1 MSLKKTLEGLLKSH
15 RYKGVCKG
23 YLNLYRKIE
32 RQNPGITTTPCEGEM
47 EWLNRWRKY
56 DKNVSVCSYRIFQKY
71 IGNEL
76 NIMPLELCAGMVEP
90 VLNPENYRAYYNDKN
105 AYDLIFKDFKR
116 PAAWLRNI
124 NGICYNCDY
133 KVVDA
138 VSFEFG
144 SIDCDALIVKP
155 TRDCSG
161 HGVRMFE
168 KRGTVFVDKEG
179 TVLDGKFLQSTYRE
193 NFIIQSRLKQHVYMS
208 QFNETSLNTLRV
220 VTYRSV
226 KNGQVHVID
235 SMIRIGA
242 KGACVD
248 NAHAGGMFVGIDVNN
263 GKLGKYAC
271 NWLGE
276 TKNTFND
283 IRFDTNEFII
293 PNFEAVKDFAVRV
306 SENIIHQNLVALD
319 IALDENGEPVFIE
332 TNCGG
337 FGAWPFQFTTGPVFG
352 EFSDEIME
360 HCFGEYK
367 KLNAAIEFNKHK

>member
-23 YLNLYRKIE
+23 YLSLYKKIE
-32 RQNPGITTTPCEGEM
+32 RQNPGITTTPCDGEQ
-47 EWLNRWRKY
+47 EWLEKWRKY
-56 DKNVSVCSYRIFQKY
+56 DKNVSVCSYRIFHKY

-76 NIMPLELCAGMVEP
+76 NIMPLELCAGMIEP
-90 VLNPENYRAYYNDKN
+90 VLNLENYRAYYNDKN
-105 AYDLIFKDFKR
+105 AYDLIFKDFRR
-116 PAAWLRNI
+116 PKAWLRNI
-124 NGICYNCDY
+124 GGICYDGNY
-133 KVVDA
+133 NVVGAD
-138 VSFEFG
+138 FDFG
-144 SIDCDALIVKP
+144 IIDCDALIVKP

-168 KRGTVFVDKEG
+168 KRGSEFVDKGGEL
-179 TVLDGKFLQSTYRE
+179 LDYKFLHSTYHE
-193 NFIIQSRLKQHVYMS
+193 NFIVQSKLKQHVYMA

-226 KNGQVHVID
+226 KNGYVHVID

-248 NAHAGGMFVGIDVNN
+248 NAHAGGMFVGIDVND

-293 PNFEAVKDFAVRV
+293 PNFEAVEDFAVRV
-306 SENIIHQNLVALD
+306 SESIIHQNLVALD
-319 IALDENGEPVFIE
+319 IALDENGEPVLIE

-337 FGAWPFQFTTGPVFG
+337 FSAWLFQFTTGPVFG
-352 EFSDEIME
+352 EFTDEIME
-360 HCFGEYK
+360 YCYQEYK
-367 KLNAAIEFNKHK
+367 KLQSNIFIY